1 MSMKK
6 RRNELGHLS
15 KEDYDSIVNRF
26 DEGPEDGITAHREG
40 FRASEE
46 VLSKRRIIKV
56 SS

>member
-15 KEDYDSIVNRF
+15 KEDYDAIQGRDSDG
-26 DEGPEDGITAHREG
+26 DEDETSRKQEQ
-40 FRASEE
+40 RASDA
-46 VLSKRRIIKV
+46 VLSKRRILKV